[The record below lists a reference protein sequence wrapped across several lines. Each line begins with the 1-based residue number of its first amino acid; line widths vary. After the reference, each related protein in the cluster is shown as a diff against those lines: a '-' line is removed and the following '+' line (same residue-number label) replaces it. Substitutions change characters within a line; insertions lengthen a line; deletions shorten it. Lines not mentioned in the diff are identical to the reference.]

1 MVWGEEF
8 EKGRNRSIEQAR
20 LCAKGVGAEH
30 LVPGAIVTHG
40 PSKHT
45 GDRSGI
51 ESIYRILARNDGH
64 VALEVVHGD
73 YIRKPGERRVV
84 VIAEHEWY
92 PAEHLLDVLQ
102 KPSELQSDDRT
113 DASGSTTDA

>member
-1 MVWGEEF
+1 MTFLLGPDWEH
-8 EKGRNRSIEQAR
+8 NRRQSIEQAR
-20 LCAKGVGAEH
+20 ACKKGMPSEQ

-51 ESIYRILARNDGH
+51 EVIWRVLASNGGH
-64 VALEVVHGD
+64 VALECARKDYFRKAGD
-73 YIRKPGERRVV
+73 RVLV

-92 PAEHLLDVLQ
+92 PAEHLLA
-102 KPSELQSDDRT
+102 ELERT
-113 DASGSTTDA
+113 AETPPKAATE